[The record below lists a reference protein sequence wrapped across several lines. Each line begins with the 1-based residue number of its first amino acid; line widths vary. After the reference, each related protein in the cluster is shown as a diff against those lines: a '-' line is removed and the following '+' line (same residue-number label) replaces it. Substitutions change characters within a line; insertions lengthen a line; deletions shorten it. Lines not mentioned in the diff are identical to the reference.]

1 MTILTPVLLSGVLD
15 GNASGTR
22 SSEADTRSETLSGK
36 SRETRW
42 TMAGRAFPA
51 TGGPPPSSPG
61 QGGAPRSW
69 GPRDAPSR
77 ESGRRRPRPSPRSP
91 GAPRLPLPP
100 HPPAES
106 REDAELGLWSGGHGP
121 GHGPGGRLWAKFCV
135 ATEGGVEKAK
145 PRLVGLLIGRHS
157 TPGERAPSPSALT
170 DPLNLPGPHC
180 PRPLASAG
188 DPAPPYPTPP
198 LQPPLPANS
207 SSPGPSPRTLPPSPG
222 PHLRLGDPVPPQ
234 LHHSEVTLA
243 QRALDVV
250 EPHPD
255 RPALQVLRAIRHDH
269 AGPRC

>member
-1 MTILTPVLLSGVLD
+1 MD
-15 GNASGTR
+15 N
-22 SSEADTRSETLSGK
+22 
-36 SRETRW
+36 
-42 TMAGRAFPA
+42 GR
-51 TGGPPPSSPG
+51 PG
-61 QGGAPRSW
+61 IPGH
-69 GPRDAPSR
+69 
-77 ESGRRRPRPSPRSP
+77 P
-91 GAPRLPLPP
+91 GAPRPRRAKEGRPGHGGRAMP
-100 HPPAES
+100 RRGSPGAGGPVPRRAAREHPDFPSHPTPPAES

-170 DPLNLPGPHC
+170 DPPNLPGPHC

-188 DPAPPYPTPP
+188 DPAPPHPNPP